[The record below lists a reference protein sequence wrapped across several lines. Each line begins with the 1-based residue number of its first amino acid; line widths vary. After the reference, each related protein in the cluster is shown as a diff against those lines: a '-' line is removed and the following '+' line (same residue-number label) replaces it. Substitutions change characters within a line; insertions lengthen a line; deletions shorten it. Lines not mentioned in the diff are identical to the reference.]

1 MSISRWE
8 PWSEMVTLRDAMDQ
22 FVRES
27 FVRPR
32 TAMEMGVTLDVMDT
46 NDAFMVDAVLPGVK
60 PDDVHLQIK
69 DDVLMIS
76 GDIKDEHDA
85 KQGNWIQRERRFGHY
100 QRSVVLPS
108 SVDADKVNATF
119 HDGVLHITLPKSSE
133 SRARAIPVK
142 AS

>member
-46 NDAFMVDAVLPGVK
+46 DDAFMVDAVLPGVK

-76 GDIKDEHDA
+76 GDIKDEHEA

-100 QRSVVLPS
+100 QRSFVLPG